1 MDQFDPWNYLLFFYQ
16 DSNLRFP
23 LNKLWLSQREKYS
36 ILKEIVVLQL
46 SSPSERYLNHP
57 TFGML
62 YLVAP
67 AGEGRDIYATLY
79 AQKMFFLVTLQPRGA
94 DFEVIP
100 YMDARHYADINISRC
115 RKTRSEDLELWEEL
129 FKQTFI

>member
-1 MDQFDPWNYLLFFYQ
+1 
-16 DSNLRFP
+16 
-23 LNKLWLSQREKYS
+23 
-36 ILKEIVVLQL
+36 
-46 SSPSERYLNHP
+46 
-57 TFGML
+57 ML

-79 AQKMFFLVTLQPRGA
+79 AQKIFFLVTLQPRGA

-100 YMDARHYADINISRC
+100 YMDARHYADINVARC
-115 RKTRSEDLELWEEL
+115 RKMRTEDLEVWEEL

>member
-1 MDQFDPWNYLLFFYQ
+1 
-16 DSNLRFP
+16 
-23 LNKLWLSQREKYS
+23 
-36 ILKEIVVLQL
+36 
-46 SSPSERYLNHP
+46 
-57 TFGML
+57 ML

-100 YMDARHYADINISRC
+100 YMDARHYADLNITKC
-115 RKTRSEDLELWEEL
+115 RKNRSADLAEWQEL
-129 FKQTFI
+129 FRQTFI